1 MPRGTRIA
9 LALVLL
15 AALARSVAW
24 IAAMPPWQG
33 PDEPDRYAYVERLA
47 NGDFPPLQLGQDTRF
62 SAALASSIQAT
73 GLEQFRSRSG
83 NRPFTPAL
91 RAALGEEAPDQS
103 QDGVGAATANPY
115 PPGYFAA
122 VLPLYE
128 LPFLHTATARL
139 YAIRV
144 GSAIMTLIAIAMT
157 FLALRIATGRDRLA
171 LGGAYLLSL
180 EPMLS
185 QASAIANADVFL
197 TMATAGFLYAC
208 LRFREGARR
217 GWTGVLVW
225 GVLVCLAKPT
235 GPWAAVALGAPL
247 VLWPRIQQL
256 RRSSR
261 IAVAAGTVLALVVS
275 AGVLYRPSVRSLD
288 PVTSVRYSLSY
299 LWQFYLPRLP
309 FMGADPFQGP
319 LYGGNPP
326 VWSIWIVTGV
336 GFFGWLTGALPE
348 WCYQLAAV
356 SILAA
361 VAAAIWFRFS
371 GRGVSGPRPVAA
383 ACLAGCAIYVLCLH
397 AAEATSLLTGAGA
410 IMQGRYLLPALP
422 FALVALLQA
431 FARASVRRGELALL
445 ALCAVWTLI
454 QVESL
459 ERVVWLYAT

>member
-47 NGDFPPLQLGQDTRF
+47 HGDFPPLQLGQDTRF
-62 SAALASSIQAT
+62 SAALSSSIQAT
-73 GLEQFRSRSG
+73 GLEQFRARSG

-91 RAALGEEAPDQS
+91 RAALGEEVPDQS

-180 EPMLS
+180 EPMLT

-197 TMATAGFLYAC
+197 MI
-208 LRFREGARR
+208 
-217 GWTGVLVW
+217 
-225 GVLVCLAKPT
+225 
-235 GPWAAVALGAPL
+235 ALGAPL
-247 VLWPRIQQL
+247 VLWPRVQHL
-256 RRSSR
+256 RRWSR
-261 IAVAAGTVLALVVS
+261 VAVAAGVVLALVVS
-275 AGVLYRPSVRSLD
+275 AGVLYRPSVRSVD

-299 LWQFYLPRLP
+299 LWQFYFPRLP
-309 FMGADPFQGP
+309 FMDADPFQGP
-319 LYGGNPP
+319 LYGGSAP
-326 VWSIWIVTGV
+326 VWSIWVVTGV

-356 SILAA
+356 SIVVA
-361 VAAAIWFRFS
+361 VAVAVWFRRS
-371 GRGVSGPRPVAA
+371 GRSVSGPRPVAA

-431 FARASVRRGELALL
+431 FARVSVRRGELALL